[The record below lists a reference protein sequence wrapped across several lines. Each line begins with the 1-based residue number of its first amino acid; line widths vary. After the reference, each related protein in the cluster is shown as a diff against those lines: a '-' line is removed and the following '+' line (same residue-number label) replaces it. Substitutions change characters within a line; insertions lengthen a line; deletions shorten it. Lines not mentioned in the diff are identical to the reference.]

1 MRNKWILLLGLFAL
15 TNLVQAQTTL
25 SLKQA
30 YELALENNFSIQIAS
45 NELEIAKRNNVIGNA
60 GMLPSLN
67 GVVNQDNQVVD
78 TKQKFLNGA
87 ENNRDGAKSNSLNA
101 SVEMNWTLF
110 NGMKMF
116 ATKRKLA
123 EFEAM
128 GKLRLKQQME
138 NTLSRVA
145 KAYLDALLAKEQL
158 AIAEQVLSIGE
169 KRLQVAKAKLEA
181 GKSPKSE
188 VLNVQVNLQADKAA
202 ARRLEASYKNS
213 KLNLLQLLGLQTS
226 FNFELSDS
234 WVSQEALSYEAFK
247 ESAMQ
252 QNSGIQLSKLS
263 KELAQT
269 QLGELKADRYPSLQ
283 LRSGYNYNKQ
293 ESEAGFLQSSNNAG
307 FHYGLGLNLN
317 IFNGFD
323 TDRKIGIA
331 KINQKSA
338 ELLFKDSL
346 LKLEIAVAQAYEMY
360 AANRALFQF
369 EESNVLLA
377 KENFEL
383 AREQQANGLLSIND
397 LRIAEVNYMQS
408 MQRKFQAAYE
418 AKLSEIEL
426 KRLSGKLLQ
435 Q

>member
-1 MRNKWILLLGLFAL
+1 
-15 TNLVQAQTTL
+15 
-25 SLKQA
+25 
-30 YELALENNFSIQIAS
+30 
-45 NELEIAKRNNVIGNA
+45 
-60 GMLPSLN
+60 
-67 GVVNQDNQVVD
+67 
-78 TKQKFLNGA
+78 
-87 ENNRDGAKSNSLNA
+87 
-101 SVEMNWTLF
+101 
-110 NGMKMF
+110 
-116 ATKRKLA
+116 
-123 EFEAM
+123 
-128 GKLRLKQQME
+128 
-138 NTLSRVA
+138 
-145 KAYLDALLAKEQL
+145 
-158 AIAEQVLSIGE
+158 
-169 KRLQVAKAKLEA
+169 LEA

-188 VLNVQVNLQADKAA
+188 LLNVQVNLQADKAA

-293 ESEAGFLQSSNNAG
+293 ESEAGFLQSSNNTG

-331 KINQKSA
+331 KINQRSA
-338 ELLFKDSL
+338 ELLYKDSL

-377 KENFEL
+377 RENFEL
-383 AREQQANGLLSIND
+383 AREQQVNGLLSIND

>member
-1 MRNKWILLLGLFAL
+1 MLLLGLFAL
-15 TNLVQAQTTL
+15 THLVQAQTTL

-293 ESEAGFLQSSNNAG
+293 ESEAGFLQSSNNTG

-331 KINQKSA
+331 KINQRSA
-338 ELLFKDSL
+338 ELLYKDSL

>member
-1 MRNKWILLLGLFAL
+1 MLLLGLFAL

-30 YELALENNFSIQIAS
+30 YEWALENNFSIQIAS

-293 ESEAGFLQSSNNAG
+293 ESEAGFLQSSNNTG

-338 ELLFKDSL
+338 ELLYKDSL

>member
-1 MRNKWILLLGLFAL
+1 MLLLGLFAL
-15 TNLVQAQTTL
+15 THLVQAQTTL

-67 GVVNQDNQVVD
+67 GVVNQDNQVID

-188 VLNVQVNLQADKAA
+188 LLNVQVNLQADKAA

-226 FNFELSDS
+226 FNLELSDS

-293 ESEAGFLQSSNNAG
+293 ESEAGFLQSSNNTG

-338 ELLFKDSL
+338 ELLYKDSL

>member
-30 YELALENNFSIQIAS
+30 YELALENNFFIQIAS

-293 ESEAGFLQSSNNAG
+293 ESEAGFLQSSNNTG

-323 TDRKIGIA
+323 TDRKIGMA
-331 KINQKSA
+331 KINQRSA
-338 ELLFKDSL
+338 ELLYKDSL

>member
-1 MRNKWILLLGLFAL
+1 MRNKWTLLLGLFAL
-15 TNLVQAQTTL
+15 TSLVQAQTTL

-60 GMLPSLN
+60 GMLPSIN

-234 WVSQEALSYEAFK
+234 WVSQEALSFEAFK

-252 QNSGIQLSKLS
+252 HNSGIQFSKLS

-293 ESEAGFLQSSNNAG
+293 ESEAGFLQSSNNTG
-307 FHYGLGLNLN
+307 FHYGIGLNLN

-338 ELLFKDSL
+338 ELLYKDSL

-360 AANRALFQF
+360 LANRALFQF

-397 LRIAEVNYMQS
+397 LRIAEVNYMES
-408 MQRKFQAAYE
+408 MQRKFQAAFE

-426 KRLSGKLLQ
+426 ERLSGKLLQ
-435 Q
+435 

>member
-1 MRNKWILLLGLFAL
+1 MLLLGLFAL

-293 ESEAGFLQSSNNAG
+293 ESEAGFLQSSNNTG

-331 KINQKSA
+331 KINQRSA
-338 ELLFKDSL
+338 ELLYKDSL

>member
-1 MRNKWILLLGLFAL
+1 MLLLGLFAL

-293 ESEAGFLQSSNNAG
+293 ESEAGFLQSSNNTG

-338 ELLFKDSL
+338 ELLYKDSL

>member
-1 MRNKWILLLGLFAL
+1 MLLLGLFAL
-15 TNLVQAQTTL
+15 THLVQAQTTL

-188 VLNVQVNLQADKAA
+188 LLNVQVNLQADKAA

-293 ESEAGFLQSSNNAG
+293 ESEAGFLQSSNNTG

-331 KINQKSA
+331 KINQRSA
-338 ELLFKDSL
+338 ELLYKDSL

>member
-1 MRNKWILLLGLFAL
+1 MLLLGLFAL
-15 TNLVQAQTTL
+15 THLVQAQTTL

-293 ESEAGFLQSSNNAG
+293 ESEAGFLQSSNNTG

-338 ELLFKDSL
+338 ELLYKDSL